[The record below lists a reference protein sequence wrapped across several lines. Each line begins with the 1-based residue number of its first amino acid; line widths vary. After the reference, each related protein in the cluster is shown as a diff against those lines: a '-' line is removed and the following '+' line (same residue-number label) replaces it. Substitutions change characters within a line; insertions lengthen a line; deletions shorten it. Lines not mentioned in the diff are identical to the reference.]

1 MTQIKI
7 KFKKI
12 EISSNCWTPTFD
24 LWTKGQICI
33 VVNCVDEPYILY
45 ISGLALHSGPF
56 CSHLPVHHNH
66 KLHVFLSTLCP
77 LLPFPHLFP
86 SLLSLSYFPQ
96 TYDDLDLENEPWYK
110 FFSELEFG
118 RPVSQDQS
126 YSRNRSPAVVPYT
139 QFIHSTQLFS
149 PPINWV
155 VPPVWACSTCWV
167 L

>member
-45 ISGLALHSGPF
+45 TSRLALHSGPF

-77 LLPFPHLFP
+77 LLPVPHLFP

-139 QFIHSTQLFS
+139 QFIHSTQLFF
-149 PPINWV
+149 
-155 VPPVWACSTCWV
+155 STNKLGGATC
-167 L
+167 LGM